1 MISMT
6 SDAISLEIGR
16 KLRQRRQELRLSLA
30 QVAERCGVSFQ
41 QIHKY
46 EIGHNAISA
55 PMLWTLARCLDVP
68 ISYFFEG
75 LEAPRVDPGDRS
87 REAI

>member
-1 MISMT
+1 MT
-6 SDAISLEIGR
+6 PDTISLEIGR

-55 PMLWTLARCLDVP
+55 PMLWSLARCLDVP
-68 ISYFFEG
+68 IGYFFEG
-75 LEAPRVDPGDRS
+75 IVEDEAANNQAAMANRRT
-87 REAI
+87 